1 MRVLLIKII
10 KYCVKLAECSVIVT
24 SNQGI
29 RGGKLIELKKTVDVA
44 VEQCPSIR
52 HVFVMQRTENEMS
65 LGPKDIN
72 MNEVD

>member
-1 MRVLLIKII
+1 M
-10 KYCVKLAECSVIVT
+10 T

-72 MNEVD
+72 MTEVE